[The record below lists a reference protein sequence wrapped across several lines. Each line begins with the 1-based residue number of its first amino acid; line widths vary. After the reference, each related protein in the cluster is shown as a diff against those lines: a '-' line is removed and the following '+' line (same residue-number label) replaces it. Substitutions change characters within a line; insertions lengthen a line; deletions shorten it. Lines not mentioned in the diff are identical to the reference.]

1 MEIFPKEE
9 VILDS
14 ELSFT
19 KILLS
24 FMKLN
29 RLGSNVKVII
39 KDVIKPKV
47 IIKPKSMTG
56 LISLKTKDKKAI
68 IVVKAV

>member
-1 MEIFPKEE
+1 MDIFPKEE
-9 VILDS
+9 IILDS
-14 ELSFT
+14 VLSFI
-19 KILLS
+19 KVLLP
-24 FMKLN
+24 FTRLN